1 MRRKNLFYL
10 KNKTSKNMMNF
21 TTTKTTNSQ
30 VIVGRAYDK
39 DGKIIY
45 LLVKDGSRVIKK
57 HVNHN
62 TPYKY

>member
-1 MRRKNLFYL
+1 
-10 KNKTSKNMMNF
+10 MMNF